1 MALRLA
7 AGATGPAPAPSAEA
21 FDAARLRQDA
31 APASPLLRRL
41 LHVLCALVAAIAV
54 WIHTGRL
61 DIVAVADG
69 RLVPRTRLKIVQ
81 PADGGVV
88 REILVAEGAE
98 VVGGEVL
105 VRLDPALAQAEL
117 RALSGELA
125 QRMLQLRRIDAELD
139 GAPLVRHAG
148 DDDDAFARADAQWHA
163 NRSAWHDAQGQEAAA
178 LARVERELAAAATQV
193 EKLERTVPI
202 HRTTAE
208 RYARLAAEGFVSE
221 LFALERQ
228 REHIEREHDLTSQR
242 HATAALT
249 AQREQAARRL
259 AQVTSAYRQQL
270 HAERAGAAQQRARLA
285 EELAKQHVRAEAVE
299 LRAPQAGIVKDLAT
313 HTVGTVVAPGA
324 VLLTLVPSGD
334 ALEAEVAVANAD
346 AGFVRAGQ
354 PARVKIAAY
363 PFQKYGL
370 VDGTVVRVGPDAVEP
385 PAARRESA
393 GGGDA
398 AIAGAFVARIALPAQ
413 SLVFDGAA
421 LPLAAGMQVAAEIRL
436 GERSVLEYLLA
447 PMQKAWHDAA
457 RER

>member
-1 MALRLA
+1 MPLRLA
-7 AGATGPAPAPSAEA
+7 AAATAPPPPSAEA
-21 FDAARLRQDA
+21 FDAARLRHDA

-41 LHVLCALVAAIAV
+41 LHVLCALVAVVGAWV
-54 WIHTGRL
+54 HVGRL
-61 DIVAVADG
+61 DIVAVAEG

-88 REILVAEGAE
+88 REILAAEGAP
-98 VVGGEVL
+98 VIAGEVL

-117 RALSGELA
+117 RALAGELA
-125 QRMLQLRRIDAELD
+125 QRALQLRRIEAELD
-139 GAPLVRHAG
+139 EAPIVRHPG
-148 DDDDAFARADAQWHA
+148 DDDEAFARADAQWRA
-163 NRSAWHDAQGQEAAA
+163 NRSAWLDAQGQEAAA
-178 LARVERELAAAATQV
+178 LARVERELAAASTQQ

-228 REHIEREHDLTSQR
+228 REHIEREHDLAAQR
-242 HATAALT
+242 HAVAALA

-270 HAERAGAAQQRARLA
+270 HAERAGAASQRARLA

-313 HTVGTVVAPGA
+313 HTIGTVVAAGT
-324 VLLTLVPSGD
+324 VLLTLVPAGD

-354 PARVKIAAY
+354 AARVKIAAY

-370 VDGTVVRVGPDAVEP
+370 VDGTVVRVDPDASEP
-385 PAARRESA
+385 PAARREGA
-393 GGGDA
+393 GGDPA
-398 AIAGAFVARIALPAQ
+398 AAGAFLARVALPAQ
-413 SLVFDGAA
+413 SVPFDGVT

-436 GERSVLEYLLA
+436 GERTVLEYLLA
-447 PMQKAWHDAA
+447 PVQKAWHDAA

>member
-1 MALRLA
+1 MTLRLA
-7 AGATGPAPAPSAEA
+7 TAAPAAAPPSAEA

-41 LHVLCALVAAIAV
+41 LYILCALVAAVATWV
-54 WIHTGRL
+54 HAGRL

-88 REILVAEGAE
+88 REILAVEGAQ
-98 VVGGEVL
+98 VIGGEVL
-105 VRLDPALAQAEL
+105 VRLDPSLAQAEL
-117 RALSGELA
+117 RALTGELA
-125 QRMLQLRRIDAELD
+125 QRTLQLRRIDAEID
-139 GAPLVRHAG
+139 DAPIARHPG
-148 DDDDAFARADAQWHA
+148 DDDEAFARTDAQWRA
-163 NRSAWHDAQGQEAAA
+163 NRSAWHDAQAQEAAA
-178 LARVERELAAAATQV
+178 LARVERDLAAATTQFD
-193 EKLERTVPI
+193 KLERTVPI

-228 REHIEREHDLTSQR
+228 REHIEREHDLAAQR
-242 HATAALT
+242 HAVAALS
-249 AQREQAARRL
+249 AQREQAVRRL

-270 HAERAGAAQQRARLA
+270 HAERAGAALQRARLA

-299 LRAPQAGIVKDLAT
+299 LRAPQAGVVKDLAT
-313 HTVGTVVAPGA
+313 HTVGTVVAAGT
-324 VLLTLVPSGD
+324 VLLTLVPAGD

-346 AGFVRAGQ
+346 AGFVRVGQ

-370 VDGTVVRVGPDAVEP
+370 VDGTVVRVDPDATEP
-385 PAARRESA
+385 SPARR
-393 GGGDA
+393 DA
-398 AIAGAFVARIALPAQ
+398 TGADVASAGAFLARVALPAQ
-413 SLVFDGAA
+413 SMAFDGVA
-421 LPLAAGMQVAAEIRL
+421 LPFAAGMQVAAEIRL

-447 PMQKAWHDAA
+447 PVQRAWHDAA